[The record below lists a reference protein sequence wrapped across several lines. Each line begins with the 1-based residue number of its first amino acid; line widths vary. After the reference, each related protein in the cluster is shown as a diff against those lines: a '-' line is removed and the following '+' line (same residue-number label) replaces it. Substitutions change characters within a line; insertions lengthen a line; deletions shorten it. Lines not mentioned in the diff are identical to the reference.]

1 MNTTNLLILQVV
13 LPLLSA
19 PFCILI
25 RKKNLVW
32 YLVLAVSWTTFYIA
46 CQLLQQVL
54 LHGQISY
61 FLGGWAA
68 PWGIEYRLD
77 ILNAFVLIIVASIGA
92 IVITFARDSVLK
104 EIAEDRI
111 YLFYT
116 AFLLNITGL
125 FGVVVTGD
133 VFNLFVFIEISS
145 LSSYALISLGT
156 SRRSLVAAY
165 RYLVLGTIGATFILI
180 GIGFLYV
187 ITGTL
192 NIADLRI
199 RLQDLESA
207 RTVITALAFLTVGIS
222 IKFALFPL
230 HAWLPDAYT
239 YAPSIVSAYLASTT
253 TKVYI
258 YVLLRFL
265 FSVFGAEFVFDLI
278 SIDKIFLA
286 SALLAIFS
294 GSIAAIYQSNIKRML
309 AYSSIAQI
317 GYMIF
322 GISLVSVTGM
332 LGGIIHLFNHA
343 LMKAA
348 LFLCMACVY
357 YRLNDTSIE
366 SFRGIGRKMP
376 WTMAAF
382 VVGGLSLV
390 GVPLTVGFISKWYL
404 VQAALEQGSL
414 WLAIAVLAG
423 SLLALVYIW
432 RVIEVAYFQQPETTG
447 GTAGKHQAVREV
459 PVGMLVPLW
468 ILIIAN
474 FYFGINTE
482 LTTGLARQAA
492 NFLLGIN

>member
-1 MNTTNLLILQVV
+1 M
-13 LPLLSA
+13 
-19 PFCILI
+19 
-25 RKKNLVW
+25 
-32 YLVLAVSWTTFYIA
+32 
-46 CQLLQQVL
+46 
-54 LHGQISY
+54 
-61 FLGGWAA
+61 
-68 PWGIEYRLD
+68 
-77 ILNAFVLIIVASIGA
+77 IIVASIGA

-145 LSSYALISLGT
+145 LSSYALISLGK

-199 RLQDLESA
+199 RLQDVESA

-239 YAPSIVSAYLASTT
+239 YAPSIVSAFLASTT
-253 TKVYI
+253 TKVFI

-265 FSVFGAEFVFDLI
+265 FSVFGVEFVFNLI

-414 WLAIAVLAG
+414 WLAIAILAG

-432 RVIEVAYFQQPETTG
+432 RVIEVAYFQQPETNG
-447 GTAGKHQAVREV
+447 GTAGNQHAIKEV
-459 PVGMLVPLW
+459 PLVMLVPLW

-474 FYFGINTE
+474 LYFGINAE